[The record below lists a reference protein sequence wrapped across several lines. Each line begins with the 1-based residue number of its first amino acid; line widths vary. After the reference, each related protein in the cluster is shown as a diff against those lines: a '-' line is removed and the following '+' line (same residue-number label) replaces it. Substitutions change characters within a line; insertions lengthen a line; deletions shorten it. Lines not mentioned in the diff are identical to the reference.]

1 MANKNFSDQE
11 IEAILNS
18 LEGIQKAT
26 PQPFLYTR
34 LMARMQWADNSV
46 WSRVLQFVSK
56 PAYALG
62 LIVVFLLINGY
73 ILFNQF
79 NTTTEPAEES
89 TQALAMEYTS
99 LTSPF
104 YDNNE
109 ETP

>member
-11 IEAILNS
+11 LEKILNS
-18 LEGIQKAT
+18 LDGIQKAA

-34 LMARMQWADNSV
+34 LVARMQQVDDNP

-56 PAYALG
+56 PAFAMGMAL
-62 LIVVFLLINGY
+62 LFLMINGY
-73 ILFNQF
+73 ILFNQYSEQS
-79 NTTTEPAEES
+79 EPAEET
-89 TQALAMEYTS
+89 TQALALEYTS

-109 ETP
+109 ENP

>member
-1 MANKNFSDQE
+1 MANKNFSEQE
-11 IEAILNS
+11 LEAILNS
-18 LEGIQKAT
+18 LEGIQKAA

-34 LMARMQWADNSV
+34 LMARMQRADNNA
-46 WSRVLQFVSK
+46 WSRALQFVSK
-56 PAYALG
+56 PLYALG
-62 LIVVFLLINGY
+62 LILVFLLINGY

-79 NTTTEPAEES
+79 NNTAEPAEES

>member
-1 MANKNFSDQE
+1 MANKNFSEQE
-11 IEAILNS
+11 LESILNS
-18 LEGIQKAT
+18 LDGIQKAA

-34 LMARMQWADNSV
+34 LMARMQRADDNA
-46 WSRVLQFVSK
+46 WGRVLQIVSK
-56 PAYALG
+56 PAFSLG
-62 LIVVFLLINGY
+62 LIFVFLMINGY

-79 NTTTEPAEES
+79 NDSAEPAEES
-89 TQALAMEYTS
+89 TQALALEYTS